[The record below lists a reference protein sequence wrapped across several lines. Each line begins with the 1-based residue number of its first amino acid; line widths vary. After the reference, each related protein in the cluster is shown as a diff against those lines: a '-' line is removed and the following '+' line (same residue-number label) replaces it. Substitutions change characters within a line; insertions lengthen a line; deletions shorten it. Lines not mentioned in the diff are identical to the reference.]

1 MYQDPQEKGR
11 GPAARVYRTAVLL
24 IAVLL
29 LITTAV
35 GSTAAFLVTK
45 PEPVEEAFAYA
56 QVSCQVTQSG
66 NALAVQNTG
75 TAQAY
80 IRASYAVNWR
90 LDGEESIAAAVP
102 EGYSYGLIEDPQGA
116 WVDGGDGYFY
126 YPYPVD
132 PGDETPSLLTCSV
145 SRPEEPEYTLS
156 VEVVAEA
163 IQSVPEAAVKA
174 AWGLSIDTNGN
185 LIVPPQN

>member
-1 MYQDPQEKGR
+1 MHQDPQEKGR

-45 PEPVEEAFAYA
+45 TEPVEEDFAYA
-56 QVSCQVTQSG
+56 QVSCQVTD
-66 NALAVQNTG
+66 ALAVQNTG
-75 TAQAY
+75 TAPAY
-80 IRASYAVNWR
+80 IRASYAVNW
-90 LDGEESIAAAVP
+90 LDGEGHIAAAVP
-102 EGYSYGLIEDPQGA
+102 EGYSCDPVENPQWEKGE
-116 WVDGGDGYFY
+116 DGYFY

-132 PGDETPSLLTCSV
+132 PGDEAPSLLTCSV
-145 SRPEEPEYTLS
+145 SRPEDPAYTLS

-163 IQSVPEAAVKA
+163 IQSDPAEAAED
-174 AWGLSIDTNGN
+174 AWGVTVSGDVLTAY
-185 LIVPPQN
+185 

>member
-1 MYQDPQEKGR
+1 MHQDPQEKGR

-45 PEPVEEAFAYA
+45 TEPVVEDFAYA
-56 QVSCQVTQSG
+56 QVSCQVTDT
-66 NALAVQNTG
+66 LAVQNTG

-80 IRASYAVNWR
+80 IRASYAVNW
-90 LDGEESIAAAVP
+90 LDGEGHIAAAVP
-102 EGYSYGLIEDPQGA
+102 EGYSCDPVENPQWEKGE
-116 WVDGGDGYFY
+116 DGYFY

-163 IQSVPEAAVKA
+163 IQSDPAEAAED
-174 AWGLSIDTNGN
+174 AWGVTVSGGMLT
-185 LIVPPQN
+185 VQ

>member
-1 MYQDPQEKGR
+1 MYQDPQEKGQ

-45 PEPVEEAFAYA
+45 TEPVEEAFAYA
-56 QVSCQVTQSG
+56 QVSCQVTDTMG
-66 NALAVQNTG
+66 VKNTG

-90 LDGEESIAAAVP
+90 DEEGKIAAAEP
-102 EGYSYGLIEDPQGA
+102 EGYSCDLEKGLQWEE
-116 WVDGGDGYFY
+116 GGDGYFY
-126 YPYPVD
+126 YSAPVA
-132 PGDETPSLLTCSV
+132 PGGETPSLLTCRV
-145 SRPEEPEYTLS
+145 SYPENPEYTLS

-163 IQSVPEAAVKA
+163 VQSTPAEAAEE
-174 AWGLSIDTNGN
+174 AWGVTVSDDVLT
-185 LIVPPQN
+185 VQ

>member
-45 PEPVEEAFAYA
+45 TGPVVEDFAYA
-56 QVSCQVTQSG
+56 QVSCQVTDTMG
-66 NALAVQNTG
+66 VKNTG
-75 TAQAY
+75 TAPAY

-90 LDGEESIAAAVP
+90 DGEGIIAAVTP
-102 EGYSYGLIEDPQGA
+102 DGYSCDLDENQGA

-126 YPYPVD
+126 YPDPVD
-132 PGDETPSLLTCSV
+132 PGGEAPSLLTCIV
-145 SRPEEPEYTLS
+145 SCPEDPEYTLS

-163 IQSVPEAAVKA
+163 IQSNPAEAAED
-174 AWGLSIDTNGN
+174 AWSVRVSDGVLT
-185 LIVPPQN
+185 VQ

>member
-1 MYQDPQEKGR
+1 MYQDPQEKGQ

-45 PEPVEEAFAYA
+45 TEPVKEAFAYA
-56 QVSCQVTQSG
+56 QVSCQVTDTMG
-66 NALAVQNTG
+66 VKNTG

-80 IRASYAVNWR
+80 IRASYAVNW
-90 LDGEESIAAAVP
+90 LDGEGKIAAAEP
-102 EGYSYGLIEDPQGA
+102 EGYSCDLEKGLQWEE
-116 WVDGGDGYFY
+116 GGDGYFY
-126 YPYPVD
+126 YPYPVA
-132 PGDETPSLLTCSV
+132 PGDEAPSLLTCIV
-145 SRPEEPEYTLS
+145 SCPEDPEYTLS

-163 IQSVPEAAVKA
+163 IQSTPAEAAEE
-174 AWGLSIDTNGN
+174 AWDVRVSDGVLT
-185 LIVPPQN
+185 VH

>member
-1 MYQDPQEKGR
+1 MYQDPQEKGQ

-29 LITTAV
+29 LISTAV

-45 PEPVEEAFAYA
+45 TGPVVEDFAYA
-56 QVSCQVTQSG
+56 QVSCQVTDTMG
-66 NALAVQNTG
+66 VKNTG

-80 IRASYAVNWR
+80 IRASYAVNW
-90 LDGEESIAAAVP
+90 LDGEENIVAAVP
-102 EGYSYGLIEDPQGA
+102 EDYSCDLAENSQGA
-116 WVDGGDGYFY
+116 WVEGGDGYFY

-145 SRPEEPEYTLS
+145 SYPENPKYTLS

-163 IQSVPEAAVKA
+163 IQSNPAEAAED
-174 AWGLSIDTNGN
+174 AWGVTVSNGE
-185 LIVPPQN
+185 LTVH

>member
-45 PEPVEEAFAYA
+45 TEPVEESFAYA
-56 QVSCQVTQSG
+56 QVSCQVTD
-66 NALAVQNTG
+66 ALAVQNTG
-75 TAQAY
+75 TAPAY
-80 IRASYAVNWR
+80 IRASYAVNW
-90 LDGEESIAAAVP
+90 LDVDGYIAAATP
-102 EGYSYGLIEDPQGA
+102 EGYSCGLLENQDD
-116 WVDGGDGYFY
+116 WTEGGDGYFY
-126 YPYPVD
+126 YPYPVA
-132 PGDETPSLLTCSV
+132 PGDEAPSLLTCSP
-145 SRPEEPEYTLS
+145 SYPEDPAYTLS

-163 IQSVPEAAVKA
+163 IQSNPAEAAEE
-174 AWGLSIDTNGN
+174 AWGVRVSDDVLT
-185 LIVPPQN
+185 VH

>member
-29 LITTAV
+29 LISTAV

-45 PEPVEEAFAYA
+45 TGPVVEDFAYA
-56 QVSCQVTQSG
+56 QVSCQVTDTMG
-66 NALAVQNTG
+66 VKNTG

-80 IRASYAVNWR
+80 IRASYTVNWR
-90 LDGEESIAAAVP
+90 DGEGIIAAVTP
-102 EGYSYGLIEDPQGA
+102 DGYSCDLDENQGA

-126 YPYPVD
+126 YPDPVD
-132 PGDETPSLLTCSV
+132 PGGEAPSLLTCSV
-145 SRPEEPEYTLS
+145 SYPENPKYTLS

-163 IQSVPEAAVKA
+163 IQSNPAEAAEE
-174 AWGLSIDTNGN
+174 AWGVTVSDGMLT
-185 LIVPPQN
+185 VH

>member
-45 PEPVEEAFAYA
+45 TEPVEEAFAYA
-56 QVSCQVTQSG
+56 QISCQVTRSG
-66 NALAVQNTG
+66 NALGVQNTG

-80 IRASYAVNWR
+80 IRASYAVNW
-90 LDGEESIAAAVP
+90 LDGEGIIAAVTP
-102 EGYSYGLIEDPQGA
+102 EGYSCDLEKGIQWEE
-116 WVDGGDGYFY
+116 GGDGYFY
-126 YPYPVD
+126 YPAPVD
-132 PGDETPSLLTCSV
+132 PGGETPSLLTCSV
-145 SRPEEPEYTLS
+145 LCPENPKYTLS

-163 IQSVPEAAVKA
+163 IQSDPAEAAEE
-174 AWGLSIDTNGN
+174 AWGVTVSDGVLT
-185 LIVPPQN
+185 VQ

>member
-29 LITTAV
+29 LIGTAV

-45 PEPVEEAFAYA
+45 TEPVVEAFAYA
-56 QVSCQVTQSG
+56 QVSCQVTDTMG
-66 NALAVQNTG
+66 VKNTG

-80 IRASYAVNWR
+80 IRASYAVNW
-90 LDGEESIAAAVP
+90 LDGEGNIAAAAP
-102 EGYSYGLIEDPQGA
+102 EGYSCDLVENPQ
-116 WVDGGDGYFY
+116 WEKGGDGYFY
-126 YPYPVD
+126 YPAPVD
-132 PGDETPSLLTCSV
+132 PGGEAPSLLTC
-145 SRPEEPEYTLS
+145 PENPEYTLS

-163 IQSVPEAAVKA
+163 IQSTPAGAAEE
-174 AWGLSIDTNGN
+174 AWGVTVSDGKLT
-185 LIVPPQN
+185 VH

>member
-1 MYQDPQEKGR
+1 MHQDPQEKGR

-45 PEPVEEAFAYA
+45 TEPVEESFAYA
-56 QVSCQVTQSG
+56 QVFCQVTRSG
-66 NALAVQNTG
+66 NALGVKNTG

-80 IRASYAVNWR
+80 IRASYAVNW
-90 LDGEESIAAAVP
+90 LDGEENIVAAVP
-102 EGYSYGLIEDPQGA
+102 ENYSCDLAENPQGA
-116 WVDGGDGYFY
+116 WVEGGDGYFY
-126 YPYPVD
+126 YPYPVA

-145 SRPEEPEYTLS
+145 SHPEEPEYTLS

-163 IQSVPEAAVKA
+163 IQSDPAEAAA
-174 AWGLSIDTNGN
+174 DAWGVGVSGGMLTAY
-185 LIVPPQN
+185 

>member
-1 MYQDPQEKGR
+1 MYQDPQEKGL

-45 PEPVEEAFAYA
+45 TEPVKEAFAYA
-56 QVSCQVTQSG
+56 QVSCQVTDTMG
-66 NALAVQNTG
+66 VKNTG

-90 LDGEESIAAAVP
+90 DREGIIAAAVP
-102 EGYSYGLIEDPQGA
+102 EGYSCDLVKNPQGA

-132 PGDETPSLLTCSV
+132 PGDEAPSLLTCSV
-145 SRPEEPEYTLS
+145 LCPEEPVYTLS

-163 IQSVPEAAVKA
+163 IQSTPAEAAEE
-174 AWGLSIDTNGN
+174 AWGVTVSDGVLT
-185 LIVPPQN
+185 VQ

>member
-29 LITTAV
+29 LISTAV

-45 PEPVEEAFAYA
+45 TGPVEESFAYA
-56 QVSCQVTQSG
+56 QVSCQVTD
-66 NALAVQNTG
+66 ALAVQNTG

-102 EGYSYGLIEDPQGA
+102 EGYSCDLAENPQWEKGE
-116 WVDGGDGYFY
+116 DGYFY
-126 YPYPVD
+126 YPYPVA
-132 PGDETPSLLTCSV
+132 PGDETPSLLTCSP
-145 SRPEEPEYTLS
+145 SYPEEPAYTLS

-163 IQSVPEAAVKA
+163 IQSTPAEAAEE
-174 AWGLSIDTNGN
+174 AWGVTVSDGVLA
-185 LIVPPQN
+185 VQ

>member
-29 LITTAV
+29 LIGTAV

-45 PEPVEEAFAYA
+45 TKPVVEDFAYA
-56 QVSCQVTQSG
+56 QVSCQVTDT
-66 NALAVQNTG
+66 LAVQNTG

-102 EGYSYGLIEDPQGA
+102 EGYSYDLVKDPQGA

-126 YPYPVD
+126 YPDPVD
-132 PGDETPSLLTCSV
+132 PGGETPSLLICSV
-145 SRPEEPEYTLS
+145 SCPVDPEYTLS

-163 IQSVPEAAVKA
+163 IQSNPAEAAEE
-174 AWGLSIDTNGN
+174 AWGVRVSDGVLT
-185 LIVPPQN
+185 VQ

>member
-45 PEPVEEAFAYA
+45 TGPVVEDFAYA
-56 QVSCQVTQSG
+56 QVSCQVTDTMG
-66 NALAVQNTG
+66 VKNTG

-80 IRASYAVNWR
+80 IRASYAVNW
-90 LDGEESIAAAVP
+90 LDGEGIIAAVMP
-102 EGYSYGLIEDPQGA
+102 DGYSCDLDENQGA

-126 YPYPVD
+126 YPDPVD
-132 PGDETPSLLTCSV
+132 PGGETPSLLICSV
-145 SRPEEPEYTLS
+145 SRPENPEYTLS

-163 IQSVPEAAVKA
+163 IQSTPAGAAED
-174 AWGLSIDTNGN
+174 AWGVTVSNGV
-185 LIVPPQN
+185 LTVH

>member
-29 LITTAV
+29 LIGTAV

-45 PEPVEEAFAYA
+45 TGPVVENFAYA
-56 QVSCQVTQSG
+56 QVSCQVTRSG
-66 NALAVQNTG
+66 NTLGVKNTG

-80 IRASYAVNWR
+80 IRASYAVNW
-90 LDGEESIAAAVP
+90 LDGEGHITAAAP
-102 EGYSYGLIEDPQGA
+102 EGYRCDLVENQDD
-116 WVDGGDGYFY
+116 WTEGGDGYFY

-132 PGDETPSLLTCSV
+132 PGDEAPSLLTCSV
-145 SRPEEPEYTLS
+145 SYPEDPAYTLS

-163 IQSVPEAAVKA
+163 IQSDPAEAAED
-174 AWGLSIDTNGN
+174 AWGVTVSGGMLTAH
-185 LIVPPQN
+185 

>member
-29 LITTAV
+29 LISTAV

-45 PEPVEEAFAYA
+45 TEPVVENFAYA
-56 QVSCQVTQSG
+56 QVSCQVTDTMG
-66 NALAVQNTG
+66 VKNTG

-80 IRASYAVNWR
+80 IRASYAVNW
-90 LDGEESIAAAVP
+90 LDGDENIAAAVP
-102 EGYSYGLIEDPQGA
+102 EDYSCDLDENQGA

-126 YPYPVD
+126 YPDPVD
-132 PGDETPSLLTCSV
+132 PGGETPSLLTCRV
-145 SRPEEPEYTLS
+145 SYPVDPEYTLS

-163 IQSVPEAAVKA
+163 IQSTPAEAAEE
-174 AWGLSIDTNGN
+174 AWGVTVSDGVLA
-185 LIVPPQN
+185 VH

>member
-29 LITTAV
+29 LIGTAV

-45 PEPVEEAFAYA
+45 TEPVVEDFAYA
-56 QVSCQVTQSG
+56 QVSCQVTRSG
-66 NALAVQNTG
+66 SALAVQNTG

-80 IRASYAVNWR
+80 IRASYAVNW
-90 LDGEESIAAAVP
+90 LDREENIVAAVP
-102 EGYSYGLIEDPQGA
+102 EDYSCDLDENQGA

-126 YPYPVD
+126 YPDPVD
-132 PGDETPSLLTCSV
+132 PGGETPSLLTCSV
-145 SRPEEPEYTLS
+145 SRPENPEYTLS

-163 IQSVPEAAVKA
+163 IQSNPAEAAEE
-174 AWGLSIDTNGN
+174 AWGVRVSDGV
-185 LIVPPQN
+185 LIVH

>member
-45 PEPVEEAFAYA
+45 TGPVVENFAYA
-56 QVSCQVTQSG
+56 QVSCQVTDTMG
-66 NALAVQNTG
+66 LKNTG

-90 LDGEESIAAAVP
+90 DGEGIIAAVTP
-102 EGYSYGLIEDPQGA
+102 DGYSCDLDENQGA

-126 YPYPVD
+126 YPDPVD
-132 PGDETPSLLTCSV
+132 PGDETPSLLTCSP
-145 SRPEEPEYTLS
+145 SYPEDPTYTLS

-163 IQSVPEAAVKA
+163 IQSNPAEAAA
-174 AWGLSIDTNGN
+174 EAWGVTVSDGELTAY
-185 LIVPPQN
+185 

>member
-45 PEPVEEAFAYA
+45 TEPVEEAFAYA
-56 QVSCQVTQSG
+56 QVSCQVTDT
-66 NALAVQNTG
+66 LAVQNTG

-80 IRASYAVNWR
+80 IRASYAVNW
-90 LDGEESIAAAVP
+90 LDGEENIVAAVP
-102 EGYSYGLIEDPQGA
+102 ENYSCDLAENPQGA

-126 YPYPVD
+126 YPYPVA

-163 IQSVPEAAVKA
+163 IQSDPAEAAA
-174 AWGLSIDTNGN
+174 DAWGVGVSGGKLT
-185 LIVPPQN
+185 VQ

>member
-29 LITTAV
+29 LIGTAV

-45 PEPVEEAFAYA
+45 TGPVVENFAYA
-56 QVSCQVTQSG
+56 QVSCQVTRSG
-66 NALAVQNTG
+66 NTLAVQNTG
-75 TAQAY
+75 TAQVY
-80 IRASYAVNWR
+80 IRASYAVNWQ
-90 LDGEESIAAAVP
+90 LDGDENIAAAVP
-102 EGYSYGLIEDPQGA
+102 EGYSYDLDENQGA

-126 YPYPVD
+126 YPDPVD
-132 PGDETPSLLTCSV
+132 PGGETPSLLTCSV
-145 SRPEEPEYTLS
+145 SRPENPEYTLS

-163 IQSVPEAAVKA
+163 IQSNPAEAAEE
-174 AWGLSIDTNGN
+174 AWGVTVSGGVLT
-185 LIVPPQN
+185 VH

>member
-45 PEPVEEAFAYA
+45 TEPVEEAFAYA
-56 QVSCQVTQSG
+56 QVSCQVTDTMG
-66 NALAVQNTG
+66 VKNTG

-80 IRASYAVNWR
+80 IRASYAVNW
-90 LDGEESIAAAVP
+90 LDGEGIIAAVTP
-102 EGYSYGLIEDPQGA
+102 EGYSYDLEKGIQWEE
-116 WVDGGDGYFY
+116 GGDGYFY

-132 PGDETPSLLTCSV
+132 PGGETPSLLTCSAPY
-145 SRPEEPEYTLS
+145 PEYPGYTLS

-163 IQSVPEAAVKA
+163 IQSNPAEAAEE
-174 AWGLSIDTNGN
+174 AWGVRVSDSVLT
-185 LIVPPQN
+185 VH

>member
-1 MYQDPQEKGR
+1 MYQDPQEKGQ

-29 LITTAV
+29 LISTAV

-45 PEPVEEAFAYA
+45 TEPVVEAFAYA
-56 QVSCQVTQSG
+56 QVSCQVTRSG

-90 LDGEESIAAAVP
+90 DGEGKIAAAAP
-102 EGYSYGLIEDPQGA
+102 EGYSCDLAENPQGA
-116 WVDGGDGYFY
+116 WTEGGDGYFY
-126 YPYPVD
+126 YPDPVA
-132 PGDETPSLLTCSV
+132 PGEEAPSLLTCSP
-145 SRPEEPEYTLS
+145 SCPEDPEYTLS

-163 IQSVPEAAVKA
+163 IQSTPAEAAGE
-174 AWGLSIDTNGN
+174 AWGVTVSDGKLT
-185 LIVPPQN
+185 VH

>member
-29 LITTAV
+29 LISTAV

-45 PEPVEEAFAYA
+45 TGPVVEDFAYA
-56 QVSCQVTQSG
+56 QVSCQVTDTMG
-66 NALAVQNTG
+66 VKNTG

-90 LDGEESIAAAVP
+90 DGEGKIAAAVP
-102 EGYSYGLIEDPQGA
+102 DGYSCDLDENQGA

-126 YPYPVD
+126 YPDPVA
-132 PGDETPSLLTCSV
+132 PGGETPSLLTCSV
-145 SRPEEPEYTLS
+145 SCPEAEYTLS

-163 IQSVPEAAVKA
+163 IQSNPAEAAEE
-174 AWGLSIDTNGN
+174 AWGVTVSDDVLTVD
-185 LIVPPQN
+185 

>member
-29 LITTAV
+29 LISTAV

-45 PEPVEEAFAYA
+45 TKPVVEAFAYA
-56 QVSCQVTQSG
+56 QVSCQVTRSD

-90 LDGEESIAAAVP
+90 LDGDENIAVAVP
-102 EGYSYGLIEDPQGA
+102 EDYSYVLDKNPQWEKGE
-116 WVDGGDGYFY
+116 DGYFY
-126 YPYPVD
+126 CLTPVD
-132 PGDETPSLLTCSV
+132 PGGETPSLLTCSV
-145 SRPEEPEYTLS
+145 SRPENPEYTLS

-163 IQSVPEAAVKA
+163 IQSNPAEAAA
-174 AWGLSIDTNGN
+174 EAWGVRVSDGVLT
-185 LIVPPQN
+185 VH

>member
-1 MYQDPQEKGR
+1 MHKDPQEKGR

-45 PEPVEEAFAYA
+45 TGPVVEDFAYA
-56 QVSCQVTQSG
+56 QVSCQVTDTMG
-66 NALAVQNTG
+66 VKNTG

-80 IRASYAVNWR
+80 IRASYAVNW
-90 LDGEESIAAAVP
+90 LDGEGNIAAAAP
-102 EGYSYGLIEDPQGA
+102 KGYSCDLVENPQGA
-116 WVDGGDGYFY
+116 WVEGGDGYFY
-126 YPYPVD
+126 YPAPVD
-132 PGDETPSLLTCSV
+132 PGGETPSLLTCSAPY
-145 SRPEEPEYTLS
+145 PEYPGYTLS

-163 IQSVPEAAVKA
+163 IQSNPAEAAEE
-174 AWGLSIDTNGN
+174 AWGVTVSNGK
-185 LIVPPQN
+185 LTAH

>member
-29 LITTAV
+29 LIGTAV

-45 PEPVEEAFAYA
+45 TDQVVEAFAYA
-56 QVSCQVTQSG
+56 QVSCQVTDT
-66 NALAVQNTG
+66 LAVQNTG

-80 IRASYAVNWR
+80 IRASYAVNW
-90 LDGEESIAAAVP
+90 LDREENIVAAAP
-102 EGYSYGLIEDPQGA
+102 EGYSCDLVKDPQGA
-116 WVDGGDGYFY
+116 WIDGGDGYFY

-132 PGDETPSLLTCSV
+132 PGDEAPSLLTCSV
-145 SRPEEPEYTLS
+145 LCPEEPVYTLS

-163 IQSVPEAAVKA
+163 IQSNPAGAAED
-174 AWGLSIDTNGN
+174 AWDVTVSDGKLT
-185 LIVPPQN
+185 VH

>member
-1 MYQDPQEKGR
+1 MHQDPQEKGR

-24 IAVLL
+24 IAVIL

-45 PEPVEEAFAYA
+45 TEPVEESFAYA
-56 QVSCQVTQSG
+56 QVSCQVTD
-66 NALAVQNTG
+66 ALAVQNTG

-80 IRASYAVNWR
+80 IRASYAVNW
-90 LDGEESIAAAVP
+90 LDVNGNIVAAAP
-102 EGYSYGLIEDPQGA
+102 EGYRCDLVENQDD
-116 WVDGGDGYFY
+116 WTEEGDGYFY

-132 PGDETPSLLTCSV
+132 PGSETPSLLTCSV
-145 SRPEEPEYTLS
+145 SRPENPEYTLS

-163 IQSVPEAAVKA
+163 IQSDPAEAAEE
-174 AWGLSIDTNGN
+174 AWGVTVSGGMLTAH
-185 LIVPPQN
+185 

>member
-29 LITTAV
+29 LIGTAV

-45 PEPVEEAFAYA
+45 TGPVVEAFAYA
-56 QVSCQVTQSG
+56 QVSCQVTD
-66 NALAVQNTG
+66 ALGVKNTG

-80 IRASYAVNWR
+80 IRASYAVNW
-90 LDGEESIAAAVP
+90 LDGEGIIAAVTP
-102 EGYSYGLIEDPQGA
+102 EGYSCDLEKGIQWEE
-116 WVDGGDGYFY
+116 GGDGYFY
-126 YPYPVD
+126 YPAPVD
-132 PGDETPSLLTCSV
+132 PGGEAPSLLTCSV
-145 SRPEEPEYTLS
+145 SRPENPEYTLS

-163 IQSVPEAAVKA
+163 IQSNPAEAAED
-174 AWGLSIDTNGN
+174 AWGVTVSDGMLT
-185 LIVPPQN
+185 VH

>member
-29 LITTAV
+29 LISTAV

-45 PEPVEEAFAYA
+45 TEPVVEDFAYA
-56 QVSCQVTQSG
+56 QVSCQVTDTMG
-66 NALAVQNTG
+66 VKNTG

-90 LDGEESIAAAVP
+90 DGGGNIAAAVP
-102 EGYSYGLIEDPQGA
+102 ESYSCDLVENQDA
-116 WVDGGDGYFY
+116 WTEGGDGYFY
-126 YPYPVD
+126 CLTPVD
-132 PGDETPSLLTCSV
+132 PGGETPSLLTCSV
-145 SRPEEPEYTLS
+145 SYPENPKYTLS

-163 IQSVPEAAVKA
+163 IQSTPAEAAA
-174 AWGLSIDTNGN
+174 EAWGVRVGDGMLTVD
-185 LIVPPQN
+185 

>member
-1 MYQDPQEKGR
+1 MHQDPQEKGR

-24 IAVLL
+24 IAVIL

-45 PEPVEEAFAYA
+45 TEPVEEAFAYA
-56 QVSCQVTQSG
+56 QVSCQVTRSG
-66 NALAVQNTG
+66 SALGVQNTG

-80 IRASYAVNWR
+80 IRASYAVNW
-90 LDGEESIAAAVP
+90 LDGDGSIVAAAP
-102 EGYSYGLIEDPQGA
+102 EDYSCDPVENPQWEKGE
-116 WVDGGDGYFY
+116 DGYFY

-132 PGDETPSLLTCSV
+132 PRGETPSLLTCSV
-145 SRPEEPEYTLS
+145 SYPEDPAYTLS

-163 IQSVPEAAVKA
+163 IQSNPAEAAEE
-174 AWGLSIDTNGN
+174 AWGVTVSGSVLTAH
-185 LIVPPQN
+185 

>member
-29 LITTAV
+29 LISMAV

-45 PEPVEEAFAYA
+45 TEPVVEDFAYA
-56 QVSCQVTQSG
+56 QVSCQVTDT
-66 NALAVQNTG
+66 LAVQNTG

-80 IRASYAVNWR
+80 IRASYAVNW
-90 LDGEESIAAAVP
+90 LDGGGNIVAAVP
-102 EGYSYGLIEDPQGA
+102 EDYSCDLVKDPQGA
-116 WVDGGDGYFY
+116 WVEGGDGYFY
-126 YPYPVD
+126 YPDPVD
-132 PGDETPSLLTCSV
+132 PGDEMPSLLTCSV
-145 SRPEEPEYTLS
+145 SCPENPKYTLS

-163 IQSVPEAAVKA
+163 IQSNPAEAAED
-174 AWGLSIDTNGN
+174 AWSVRVSDGVLT
-185 LIVPPQN
+185 VQ

>member
-11 GPAARVYRTAVLL
+11 GPVARVYRTAVLL

-45 PEPVEEAFAYA
+45 TGPVEESFAYA
-56 QVSCQVTQSG
+56 QVSCQVTD
-66 NALAVQNTG
+66 ALAVQNTG

-102 EGYSYGLIEDPQGA
+102 EGYSCDPVENPQWEKGE
-116 WVDGGDGYFY
+116 DGYFY
-126 YPYPVD
+126 YPYPVA
-132 PGDETPSLLTCSV
+132 PGDETPSLLTCSP
-145 SRPEEPEYTLS
+145 SYPEEPAYTLS

-163 IQSVPEAAVKA
+163 IQSDPAEAAA
-174 AWGLSIDTNGN
+174 DAWGVRVSDGKLTVD
-185 LIVPPQN
+185 